1 MLLHCGTERLRY
13 CRLSFASGAFVGVHV
28 TCQTSG
34 VAKSA
39 MAYQTLRTISTL
51 GACFFFA
58 DGPAGVSVDDRLAV
72 LVGEEFFAVLRD
84 RKAEVPSKVQGKS
97 GQQVDL
103 VKHFSASAT
112 VAGVWVCLVAELS
125 AEDGTYGW

>member
-13 CRLSFASGAFVGVHV
+13 CRLYFASGAFVGVHV

-51 GACFFFA
+51 GGCFFFA
-58 DGPAGVSVDDRLAV
+58 DGPAGVSVDDRLTV
-72 LVGEEFFAVLRD
+72 LVGVEFFAALHD
-84 RKAEVPSKVQGKS
+84 RKAELPTKVAVVSKLTWSSIFPHAPQWRAFG
-97 GQQVDL
+97 
-103 VKHFSASAT
+103 SA
-112 VAGVWVCLVAELS
+112 WWLH
-125 AEDGTYGW
+125 

>member
-13 CRLSFASGAFVGVHV
+13 CRLSFESGAFVGVHV

-51 GACFFFA
+51 GACSSFA
-58 DGPAGVSVDDRLAV
+58 GGPACVSVDDHLAV
-72 LVGEEFFAVLRD
+72 LVGVEFFAALRD
-84 RKAEVPSKVQGKS
+84 RKAEVPTKVAVVSKLTWSSIFPHAPQ
-97 GQQVDL
+97 
-103 VKHFSASAT
+103 
-112 VAGVWVCLVAELS
+112 
-125 AEDGTYGW
+125 